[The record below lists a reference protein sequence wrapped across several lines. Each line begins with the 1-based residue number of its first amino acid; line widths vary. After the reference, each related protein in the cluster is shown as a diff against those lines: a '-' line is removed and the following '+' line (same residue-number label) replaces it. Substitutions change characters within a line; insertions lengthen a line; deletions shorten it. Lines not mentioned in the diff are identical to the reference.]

1 MAMSDARLAA
11 AYDHCLA
18 RVRGHYENFP
28 VASRLLPRNL
38 QRPIAALYCF
48 ARTADDLADEGD
60 QSAEQRL
67 AALKALGAQLDDIA
81 IGMPQQDDLGI
92 ALADTIKQH
101 ALPISLFHDL
111 LAAFRQDVTQ
121 TRYNNV
127 GEVMGYCKLSANP
140 IGRLLLH
147 LMGQAEP
154 RNLAYSDAI
163 CSALQ
168 LINFYQ
174 DLAQDYRENDRIYI
188 PQDELMRFDVSEEQF
203 RAERSDYPMQDL
215 MQFQYDR
222 AERLLRSGAPLAK
235 RLPGRFGW
243 EIRFTVLGGLRV
255 LHRLTESVDV
265 FARPRLGPLDWLAI
279 GWQAVRG
286 K

>member
-1 MAMSDARLAA
+1 MTDPRLDA
-11 AYDHCLA
+11 AYAHCLSLA
-18 RVRGHYENFP
+18 RGHYENFP
-28 VASRLLPRNL
+28 VASWLLPHALR
-38 QRPIAALYCF
+38 RPIAAIYTF
-48 ARTADDLADEGD
+48 ARTADDLADEGNLTT
-60 QSAEQRL
+60 EQRL
-67 AALKALGAQLDDIA
+67 ASLQALRAQLDDIA
-81 IGMPQQDDLGI
+81 IGMPQQDHLGL
-92 ALADTIKQH
+92 ALADSIKQH
-101 ALPISLFHDL
+101 QLPISLFHDL
-111 LAAFRQDVTQ
+111 LAAFRQDVIQ
-121 TRYNNV
+121 TRYNNF
-127 GEVMGYCKLSANP
+127 GEVMAYCRLSANP

-147 LMGQAEP
+147 LTRQAEP

-235 RLPGRFGW
+235 RLSGRIGW
-243 EIRFTVLGGLRV
+243 EIRLTVLGGLRV
-255 LHRLTESVDV
+255 LYRLTESTDV
-265 FARPRLGPLDWLAI
+265 FARPRLGLRDGLTI
-279 GWQAVRG
+279 GWQAMRG